1 MLFRSDVWGDAA
13 CEYRI
18 VEPIVEDVEKDALW
32 TVNREYYL
40 SLLDEARL
48 RNVKILLKNMCRNV
62 GGHLIRGV
70 CSDAAEA
77 VAWVDAL
84 NTEAGEA
91 RFGFCVDMGVCN
103 VCGQDLNEYITPLG
117 NNTSYYSVR
126 ILHNK
131 FLHSHLSNI
140 SPQGYPPILH

>member
-1 MLFRSDVWGDAA
+1 M
-13 CEYRI
+13 
-18 VEPIVEDVEKDALW
+18 
-32 TVNREYYL
+32 
-40 SLLDEARL
+40 
-48 RNVKILLKNMCRNV
+48 KILLKNMCRNV

-117 NNTSYYSVR
+117 NRVKAVILQDGMEAKRRHCFRLQQR
-126 ILHNK
+126 IRKLRGRTG
-131 FLHSHLSNI
+131 S
-140 SPQGYPPILH
+140 G